1 MSETDLLH
9 LLDLQML
16 IWLPLSILT
25 AIEAKKSWREIWD
38 ADLTL
43 VDRRNLQ
50 KLNAYFVLPIS
61 VLFHECGHA
70 LATLMCHGKIGEF
83 HFAIW
88 SGYVMPIGV
97 FTPGERLVIDLA
109 GTVFQV
115 ALALAFLIAA
125 VFISS
130 PPVVA
135 LLVYAGL
142 SSLAVAVITY
152 PLLGVGG
159 MYGDWV
165 NIYGSPEIGW
175 LCVVA
180 FVHAICVIGFLYLVY
195 GTKPRIWYSGKTRP
209 KWFRDFVR
217 AQENCAKDP
226 SAVNYLSLG
235 WDYYLVGLDK
245 LAWKTLDIVEQ
256 KDPNLMERYFLIAN
270 LRNNKNDTEGAIEAY
285 EKIVDS
291 EQAQPIT
298 KARALLSIGHTLSFK
313 VEDPDVR
320 KGQKPVFDDY
330 SQTMTVYDQAAKMEP
345 NYADAGFYK
354 ATILNK
360 VGLHNES
367 EKVLKDLQGKKW
379 LDPALSELYH
389 QELKVARKSDNR
401 KQ

>member
-1 MSETDLLH
+1 MSEADLLH

-16 IWLPLSILT
+16 IWLPLAIIT
-25 AIEAKKSWREIWD
+25 AIDVKKNWREIWD
-38 ADLTL
+38 ADLSIQ
-43 VDRRNLQ
+43 DRRNLQ
-50 KLNAYFVLPIS
+50 KINAYFVLPLS

-70 LATLMCHGKIGEF
+70 AATLWAHGRIGEF

-88 SGYVMPIGV
+88 SGYVMPIGM
-97 FTPGERLVIDLA
+97 FTAGERLVIDLA

-115 ALALAFLIAA
+115 VLAFAFLIAA
-125 VFISS
+125 VLINS
-130 PPVVA
+130 PSVVA

-159 MYGDWV
+159 MYGDWI
-165 NIYGSPEIGW
+165 NIYGSPLTGW
-175 LCVVA
+175 LVVVGA
-180 FVHAICVIGFLYLVY
+180 VHAALVIVFLYLVY
-195 GTKPRIWYSGKTRP
+195 ATKPRIWYSGKTRP
-209 KWFRDFVR
+209 KWYKDFLR
-217 AQENCAKDP
+217 AQENVAKDP
-226 SAVNYLSLG
+226 SAVNYLSLA

-245 LAWKTLDIVEQ
+245 IAWKTLDIVEQ

-270 LRNNKNDTEGAIEAY
+270 LRNNKNDSEGAIEAY
-285 EKIVDS
+285 DKVIDS
-291 EQAQPIT
+291 PLAQPIT
-298 KARALLSIGHTLSFK
+298 KARALLSIGHTLSYK
-313 VEDPDVR
+313 VEDPDER
-320 KGQKPVFDDY
+320 KGKPPVLNDF
-330 SQTMTVYDQAAKMEP
+330 SQTLTVYDQAAKMEP

-360 VGLHNES
+360 VGLHNEA